1 MKKVTNTI
9 KSASS
14 IIAIL
19 AISAFSFNTFASEV
33 ESNKSYSCLETAT
46 ENSCDL
52 IITSP
57 TAEDKKL
64 VEKWKQMVE
73 FSTCSVETD
82 ERIECN
88 ITAYY
93 EEEPVQEA
101 SEENDEFIKSLENMP
116 LSDIWKLAIHDI
128 ESGKAQYFVQ
138 MEIGNGLYILNDKLR
153 LIEARDISQE
163 LDIKHELI
171 KYEFIKN
178 TLITMLTLITLIVI
192 RCVFSEE
199 DGTRVKEKDKGAV

>member
-19 AISAFSFNTFASEV
+19 AISAFSFNTFASET
-33 ESNKSYSCLETAT
+33 EYNKSYSCVETAT
-46 ENSCDL
+46 ETSCNL
-52 IITSP
+52 SIIKP
-57 TAEDKKL
+57 TAEDKLL
-64 VEKWKQMVE
+64 VKEWKGKVE

-82 ERIECN
+82 EKIECN
-88 ITAYY
+88 LTAYY

-101 SEENDEFIKSLENMP
+101 SEEFDEIIESLENIP
-116 LSDIWKLAIHDI
+116 QSDVWKSAIHDI
-128 ESGKAQYFVQ
+128 ESGKVKYFVQ
-138 MEIGNGLYILNDKLR
+138 MEIGNGLYILNDKLG
-153 LIEARDISQE
+153 LVEVKDISQDYNW
-163 LDIKHELI
+163 LAIRYELI
-171 KYEFIKN
+171 KF

-199 DGTRVKEKDKGAV
+199 DSTRENAKEKGAV